1 MSGFFKAPERPERD
15 PQRLDALRGPVAEP
29 NRDRAA
35 RAIRKAS
42 NRQRLGIPWSGPSV
56 PVLIT
61 QLDPASIGAEAYRT
75 VRTNLEFIRTDRPF
89 RNIAVTSATA
99 GSGKSTTV
107 ANLAVAAAQSGL
119 RVCVVDADLR
129 RPVLHEVFGLP
140 NTGGLTTTLRDGAS
154 LLSVA
159 RSTAVENL
167 SVVVA
172 GQSGAGLSQH
182 LFTTQRLQKV
192 FNEAGNDFD
201 LVIYDTPPVLSV
213 AETVTMAALCD
224 GVIMVVRAGSI
235 PSTVLQRAVQQID
248 QVNGRILGVLLNSV
262 NLRGGDDDVYRY
274 YRSYYG
280 EKPRK

>member
-1 MSGFFKAPERPERD
+1 VSEFFKAAQRPERD
-15 PQRLDALRGPVAEP
+15 PQRLDPIKGAGAEP
-29 NRDRAA
+29 GRERSLGGA
-35 RAIRKAS
+35 RKPS
-42 NRQRLGIPWSGPSV
+42 NRQKLGLPWSRPGV
-56 PVLIT
+56 PVLIA

-75 VRTNLEFIRTDRPF
+75 IRTNLEFIRTDRPF
-89 RNIAVTSATA
+89 RNIAVTSPTA

-107 ANLAVAAAQSGL
+107 ANLAIAAAQSGV

-140 NTGGLTTTLRDGAS
+140 NTGGLTTTLRDGVS

-172 GQSGAGLSQH
+172 GQNGAGLSQH

-224 GVIMVVRAGSI
+224 GVIMVVRSGSI
-235 PSTVLQRAVQQID
+235 PSSVLQRAVQQID
-248 QVNGRILGVLLNSV
+248 QVNGRILGVLLNNV